1 MPVDHWFPTSIYWN
15 DLDLDR
21 DRLRATIDTLPTARP
36 EPWLHKCDTSYFVD
50 RMLHHRPEMDAFC
63 RAVTVEMQAYSRE
76 LGADL
81 DTHVILIKDMW
92 FNRYHRGDAQEFH
105 IHAGSHLSGV
115 YYLEADE
122 GAAVT
127 AFENPL
133 TDREMLP
140 MPVAGEFTIVRYEPV
155 AGRVLLFRSWLRHM
169 VGTQTTDAAR
179 TTISWNAVLW
189 PRDSLPRAG

>member
-1 MPVDHWFPTSIYWN
+1 MPIDHWFPTSIYWN
-15 DLDLDR
+15 ELTIDR
-21 DRLRATIDTLPTARP
+21 ASLLATIDTLPTARP

-50 RMLHHRPEMDAFC
+50 RMLHHHPQMAEFA
-63 RAVTVEMQAYSRE
+63 ALVTLEMQAYCRE
-76 LGADL
+76 IGAAL
-81 DTHVILIKDMW
+81 DDHAILIKDMW

-105 IHAGSHLSGV
+105 IHAGSHISGV
-115 YYLEADE
+115 YYLEADP

-140 MPVAGEFTIVRYEPV
+140 MPQVGEFTIVRYEPV
-155 AGRVLLFRSWLRHM
+155 PGRLLLFRSWLRHM

-189 PRDSLPRAG
+189 PKDQLPGAR